1 MNHVNIDNF
10 THYLIQEAVF
20 PAPHKYGSPAYL
32 MLIRVGYH
40 PIYRAHLLLA
50 RGVGGIEFLPPNLQ
64 RMDKVANIFNLY
76 SRHPSEVPGI
86 PSDLSSQDALRPETV
101 FQICTAAKRDFDP
114 FIASDLGEFLARIR
128 HVLSLVLGHPDCND
142 EDRKKVDDAWQCV
155 CHDLREAI
163 SFIWQNMELLC
174 AAWEAGRPYLG
185 PDTKAGRARMTKAQA
200 TSTMELKLAD
210 PSSLE
215 PDNPSR
221 ESINEA
227 FFSSPATTAPTPED
241 HRLRQHEL
249 IPNPTPPR
257 SFPSG
262 DKEECVNATR
272 TALGALSLSEQNRR
286 GNKTTSP
293 ERARRDQHEDE
304 GYKPTSMSGMGH
316 VSPEDDEV
324 DNDEDLDIQND
335 MVCFRLP
342 DRDGRSSAPT
352 SESRHQN
359 QHEDEGRIRLS
370 DMGYG
375 QNQLQHRYRFEDQ
388 GQEEE
393 RQLGDQT
400 SQLHLQQ
407 QRLNLSGGH
416 GETPTMRWRHNDSS
430 SEGMNGQMKSVE
442 AGEYPFSRRPEE
454 AECFT
459 LSPSQPNLD
468 QNITDPDSHSSN
480 GNPIME
486 EHI

>member
-1 MNHVNIDNF
+1 
-10 THYLIQEAVF
+10 
-20 PAPHKYGSPAYL
+20 

-163 SFIWQNMELLC
+163 SFIVQNMELLC

-227 FFSSPATTAPTPED
+227 CFSSPATTAPTPED

-249 IPNPTPPR
+249 IPNPTPPG

-304 GYKPTSMSGMGH
+304 GYKPMSDMGH
-316 VSPEDDEV
+316 VSPEDDE
-324 DNDEDLDIQND
+324 DDGEDLDIQND
-335 MVCFRLP
+335 M
-342 DRDGRSSAPT
+342 
-352 SESRHQN
+352 
-359 QHEDEGRIRLS
+359 HEDEGRIRLS
-370 DMGYG
+370 DMGYVSPEDDDSKSDDDDNDDGGGGGDCGDEQG
-375 QNQLQHRYRFEDQ
+375 QNQLQHRYHSED
-388 GQEEE
+388 QEEE
-393 RQLGDQT
+393 RRLGDQT
-400 SQLHLQQ
+400 SQVRNWLLPKWNARWQALYQPQLQQVRQLHLQQ

-430 SEGMNGQMKSVE
+430 SEGMDGQMKSVK

-454 AECFT
+454 AECST
-459 LSPSQPNLD
+459 LSSSQPNLD

-480 GNPIME
+480 GNPIIE